1 MGEAAL
7 GLEKS
12 SRTGYSF
19 GCDMAWLPFS
29 LYLLGTGLCG
39 AASKQ
44 DLVLDQPPV
53 VRALRGESVT
63 LPCSCDVCNYPDFHS
78 EWRFT
83 GGNRAP
89 GTILAVK
96 TALSSKH
103 QDPPYKFSVTHQR
116 NSRSLLL
123 IKNLQI
129 NDQGTYMCT
138 MIKNVPPPTVIL
150 KGPGTQLEV
159 YVLPKIWLFASPSEA
174 ALPMALVTC
183 AVRDFYP
190 QSLYATLNATC
201 GVYDALADNA
211 SAVMTD
217 DGTFNMTLQAWVNVT
232 DCQNGTEVTCL
243 VRQLTAETRRI
254 LWIPRAKNKVLL
266 PVPII
271 LIRFIFG
278 GAVVLW
284 LMFLVGCFM
293 KTGLPGPAVALSS
306 LHTTSQPVDPQAG
319 GGGAD
324 VPELE

>member
-1 MGEAAL
+1 
-7 GLEKS
+7 
-12 SRTGYSF
+12 
-19 GCDMAWLPFS
+19 MAWLPFS
-29 LYLLGTGLCG
+29 LYLLGTRLCR
-39 AASKQ
+39 AASTQ
-44 DLVLDQPPV
+44 DLGLDQPPV

-63 LPCSCDVCNYPDFHS
+63 LPCSCDVCSYPEFYS

-83 GGNRAP
+83 SGNRGP

-96 TALSSKH
+96 TAISSKH
-103 QDPPYKFSVTHQR
+103 LDPQYKFSVTHQR

-129 NDQGTYMCT
+129 NDQGTYVCT

-159 YVLPKIWLFASPSEA
+159 YALPKVWLFASPSEA

-190 QSLYATLNATC
+190 QSLYTTMNATC
-201 GVYDALADNA
+201 GGYAALVDNA
-211 SAVMTD
+211 SAVMTG
-217 DGTFNMTLQAWVNVT
+217 DGTFSMTLQAWVNVT
-232 DCQNGTEVTCL
+232 GCQNGTEVTCL

-254 LWIPRAKNKVLL
+254 LWIPRAKNKAALL

-284 LMFLVGCFM
+284 LIFLLGCFM
-293 KTGLPGPAVALSS
+293 KTGLPGPAMALSS
-306 LHTTSQPVDPQAG
+306 LHTTSRPVDPQAG
-319 GGGAD
+319 GGGTD
-324 VPELE
+324 IPELE

>member
-1 MGEAAL
+1 
-7 GLEKS
+7 
-12 SRTGYSF
+12 
-19 GCDMAWLPFS
+19 MAWLPFS
-29 LYLLGTGLCG
+29 LYLLGTGLCR
-39 AASKQ
+39 AASKR

-63 LPCSCDVCNYPDFHS
+63 LACSCDICNYPDFHS

-83 GGNRAP
+83 SGNGGP
-89 GTILAVK
+89 VTILAVK
-96 TALSSKH
+96 TAISSK
-103 QDPPYKFSVTHQR
+103 QLDPWHKFSLTHQR

-129 NDQGTYMCT
+129 NDQGTYLCT

-159 YVLPKIWLFASPSEA
+159 YALPNVWLFSSPWEA
-174 ALPMALVTC
+174 ALPMAQVSC

-201 GVYDALADNA
+201 GIDEALADNA
-211 SAVMTD
+211 SAVMTG
-217 DGTFNMTLQAWVNVT
+217 DGTFSMTLQAWVNMT

-243 VRQLTAETRRI
+243 VRQLTAETRRV
-254 LWIPRAKNKVLL
+254 LWIPRAKNKAALL

-278 GAVVLW
+278 GAVVLC
-284 LMFLVGCFM
+284 LIFLLGCFM
-293 KTGLPGPAVALSS
+293 KTGLPGPAVTLNS
-306 LHTTSQPVDPQAG
+306 LYTAVQPIDPQAG
-319 GGGAD
+319 GGGQISQNGSRQ
-324 VPELE
+324 LHS

>member
-1 MGEAAL
+1 ML
-7 GLEKS
+7 
-12 SRTGYSF
+12 SRQLNACVGTYST
-19 GCDMAWLPFS
+19 LSFS
-29 LYLLGTGLCG
+29 L

-159 YVLPKIWLFASPSEA
+159 YEPETTAQHA
-174 ALPMALVTC
+174 
-183 AVRDFYP
+183 D
-190 QSLYATLNATC
+190 QSWQI
-201 GVYDALADNA
+201 GIV
-211 SAVMTD
+211 
-217 DGTFNMTLQAWVNVT
+217 
-232 DCQNGTEVTCL
+232 
-243 VRQLTAETRRI
+243 
-254 LWIPRAKNKVLL
+254 
-266 PVPII
+266 
-271 LIRFIFG
+271 
-278 GAVVLW
+278 
-284 LMFLVGCFM
+284 
-293 KTGLPGPAVALSS
+293 SS
-306 LHTTSQPVDPQAG
+306 LRLGHLFLLCFVQPLAQWGPGLDF
-319 GGGAD
+319 
-324 VPELE
+324 

>member
-29 LYLLGTGLCG
+29 LYLLGTRLCG

-83 GGNRAP
+83 SGNRGP

-96 TALSSKH
+96 TALNSKH

-159 YVLPKIWLFASPSEA
+159 YVLPKVWLFASPSEA
-174 ALPMALVTC
+174 AFPMALVTC

-211 SAVMTD
+211 SALMTD

-271 LIRFIFG
+271 LIRFLFG